1 MYKYN
6 LFHYITIAILIAF
19 QPFLSEWFMIN
30 NIKIDFLLI
39 FIIITSFNKGK
50 KDSFILI
57 LITGLI
63 YGLLYS
69 NFFSQYIIILLIS
82 LVSVWNISK
91 IAKIESVVYI
101 TIYGVLILFI
111 TSFIKAFLELP
122 INEVLKNITYISHI
136 ALYNGIYG
144 GIIFMIVSLTLL
156 IVSLFRVNKVQTRRG
171 NF

>member
-6 LFHYITIAILIAF
+6 LFHYITIALLIVL

-39 FIIITSFNKGK
+39 FIIIASFNKGK

-69 NFFSQYIIILLIS
+69 NFFLQYIIILLIS
-82 LVSVWNISK
+82 LLSVWAISK

-101 TIYGVLILFI
+101 TIYGALILFI

-122 INEVLKNITYISHI
+122 IKEVVKNIAYISHI

-144 GIIFMIVSLTLL
+144 GIIFMIVSLILL
-156 IVSLFRVNKVQTRRG
+156 IVSLFRVNKIQTRRG